1 MNNLEKY
8 LDQVIEQRPVV
19 YEPASSPS
27 GPPEPPTPNV
37 VESMRKRWYIVVATV
52 IILGA
57 LTVPA
62 IWLLI
67 EPRYVVQA
75 AVRVAP
81 AVPGILSD
89 EPDRSGMGSYRDF
102 VNTQAAVLVSGS
114 VLQRIA
120 DDLKGQNLP
129 LFSGKPQTRLEKLIA
144 KVRPKPQAPDPL
156 TVLRGAV
163 ADETITAAYVPFTE
177 LIRVTM
183 KSTNPEE
190 AKKIV
195 DSFLRNYQAMYSS
208 QSTQLE
214 NENLGVLEASEKE
227 LAGKIQNQR
236 QEIRKLAEE
245 FGTTVLDTRQ
255 DAEMNRTTQL
265 MGELTRLEAQRI
277 DLEARIGLLEQTEKA
292 TMSPEQLMVERRE
305 HVNSDPMVK
314 ELSTNVVQL
323 ERDLLAAQQTLTTG
337 NPVLAQKQATLDSFN
352 QRLDGRRKELE
363 KEHDEGLDERLK
375 TMAKEQL
382 ANTKAQWQ
390 QVKAHEQR
398 LSEVLNA
405 QDTTTRKIGRTNL
418 DIEDKQ
424 RQLQM
429 DEEVLSRVTRRIRD
443 IEMERQRRPRVETA
457 YLGEVRDTEDRRI
470 KLIAAALFGAFACG
484 FALAFLKD
492 KMDKTLQ
499 TPEDVARQLDLPV
512 LGTTTSSRT
521 VKPALFADQIAG
533 DYQMIRT
540 NLGLLGNGGMPRK
553 LTISSAGMREG
564 KTTFAVNLATSLA
577 KSGKRVLLL
586 DGDLRKPDVAY
597 MLGVSNGSGGVQ
609 EVLLGEDPKG
619 FICVVPASGLHV
631 LPANPRH
638 LGDTYELL
646 TSPMAAEQMERLS
659 REYDHLIIDSPP
671 ALAFPDALVWA
682 KLSDAVILVGFAGQT
697 TGPELKEAKERF
709 GRIKARVLGAIL
721 NNVPLDQTLYRY
733 GYSYRGRAGSAA
745 RKGRK
750 PRHLLLPTPGAGPD
764 GGGTE
769 V

>member
-19 YEPASSPS
+19 YEPPS
-27 GPPEPPTPNV
+27 GPPEPPPTNV
-37 VESMRKRWYIVVATV
+37 LESMRKRWYVVVATV
-52 IILGA
+52 VVLCA
-57 LTVPA
+57 LTMPA

-67 EPRYVVQA
+67 EPRYVVQG

-81 AVPGILSD
+81 AVPNILSGESD
-89 EPDRSGMGSYRDF
+89 SGGVGSYRDF
-102 VNTQAAVLVSGS
+102 VNTQAAVFVSGP

-129 LFSGKPQTRLEKLIA
+129 LFSGRPQTRLEKLIA
-144 KVRPKPQAPDPL
+144 RIRPAPGVVDPM
-156 TVLRGAV
+156 TVLKNAV
-163 ADETITAAYVPFTE
+163 ANETIAAAYIPFTE

-183 KSTNPEE
+183 KSPNPEE
-190 AKKIV
+190 AKKVV
-195 DSFLRNYQAMYSS
+195 DSFLRNYQALYSS
-208 QSTQLE
+208 QSSQQE
-214 NENLGVLEASEKE
+214 NENLSVLEQNEKE

-255 DAEMNRTTQL
+255 DMEMSRTTQL
-265 MGELTRLEAQRI
+265 LQELTRLEAQRY

-292 TMSPEQLMVERRE
+292 TVSPEQLMAERRE

-323 ERDLLAAQQTLTTG
+323 ERDLLAAQQTLTAG
-337 NPVLAQKQATLDSFN
+337 NPVLAQKQATMDSFK
-352 QRLDGRRKELE
+352 QRLDERRQELE
-363 KEHDEGLDERLK
+363 KEFDEGQDDRLK
-375 TMAKEQL
+375 ALAEEQL
-382 ANTKAQWQ
+382 ISTKAQLEQ
-390 QVKAHEQR
+390 IKAHEKR
-398 LSEVLNA
+398 LGEVLNA

-418 DIEDKQ
+418 DLQDKQ
-424 RQLQM
+424 LQLKM
-429 DEEVLSRVTRRIRD
+429 DEEIYNRVTRRIRD
-443 IEMERQRRPRVETA
+443 IEMERQRRPRIETA
-457 YLGEVRDTEDRRI
+457 YGAEVRDTEDRRF
-470 KLIAAALFGAFACG
+470 KLMAAALFMALACG
-484 FALAFLKD
+484 FGLAFLQD
-492 KMDKTLQ
+492 KMDTTLQ
-499 TPEDVARQLDLPV
+499 TPEDVTRQLDLPV

-521 VKPALFADQIAG
+521 VKAALFADQISG

-540 NLGLLGNGGMPRK
+540 NLGLLGNGGMPRR

-597 MLGVSNGSGGVQ
+597 MLNISNGSGGVQ

-697 TGPELKEAKERF
+697 TGPELKKAKERF
-709 GRIKARVLGAIL
+709 ARIKARVLGAIL

-733 GYSYRGRAGSAA
+733 GYSYRGHGGSTA
-745 RKGRK
+745 RKARK
-750 PRHLLLPTPGAGPD
+750 SKRLLLPTQSAGEHE
-764 GGGTE
+764 GGTA